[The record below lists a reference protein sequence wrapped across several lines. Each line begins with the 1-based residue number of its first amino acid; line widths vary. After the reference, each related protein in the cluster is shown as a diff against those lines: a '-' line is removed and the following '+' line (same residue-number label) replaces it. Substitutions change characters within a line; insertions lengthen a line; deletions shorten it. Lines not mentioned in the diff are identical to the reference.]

1 MIKQYRRKP
10 LLVTAVQWTGDNLM
24 EVVAFMKNQPIEEF
38 KATVNE
44 KEWFAYEALIKEHGQ
59 ILEIAS
65 DVFAYLNDYIIRGIN
80 KEELRPCSP
89 DVFNKMYSLI
99 GNESGSK
106 KITLLGDRILV
117 RLKELDDQVEGF
129 NIVRSTDVDQTIG
142 EVMTVGSD
150 VKEVSVGDQVMINRY
165 SGTEVEIEG
174 VKHRVT
180 LENEI
185 LLIITNVS
193 DNE

>member
-1 MIKQYRRKP
+1 MIKQYRRKS

-38 KATVNE
+38 KATMNE
-44 KEWFAYEALIKEHGQ
+44 KEWKAYEATVFKYGQSVLI
-59 ILEIAS
+59 S
-65 DVFAYLNDYIIRGIN
+65 PDVFAYLNDYIIRGID
-80 KEELRPCSP
+80 KELHPCSP
-89 DVFNKMYSLI
+89 DTFNKVYSLV
-99 GNESGSK
+99 GNESGCK

-117 RLKELDDQVEGF
+117 RLKELDTQVDGLDV
-129 NIVRSTDVDQTIG
+129 VRATDVDQTIG

-150 VKEVSVGDQVMINRY
+150 VKEVTVGDQVMINRY

-185 LLIITNVS
+185 LLIITNVNN
-193 DNE
+193 NE

>member
-10 LLVTAVQWTGDNLM
+10 LLVTAIQWTGDNLM
-24 EVVAFMKNQPIEEF
+24 EVIAFMKNQSVEEF
-38 KATVNE
+38 KATLDE
-44 KEWFAYEALIKEHGQ
+44 KEWNSYETLIREHGQ
-59 ILEIAS
+59 SVLIAPN
-65 DVFAYLNDYIIRGIN
+65 VFAYLNDYIIRGID
-80 KEELRPCSP
+80 KELHPCNP
-89 DVFNKMYSLI
+89 DVLEKSYSLI
-99 GNESGSK
+99 GNETGCK

-117 RLKELDDQVEGF
+117 RLKELDTQVDGLDV
-129 NIVRSTDVDQTIG
+129 VRATDVDQTIG

-150 VKEVSVGDQVMINRY
+150 VKEVTVGDQVMINRY

-185 LLIITNVS
+185 LLIITNVNN
-193 DNE
+193 NE

>member
-1 MIKQYRRKP
+1 MIKQYRKKP
-10 LLVTAVQWTGDNLM
+10 LIATAVQWTGDNLM
-24 EVVAFMKNQPIEEF
+24 EVTAFMKNQTLEEF
-38 KATVNE
+38 KANLNE
-44 KEWFAYEALIKEHGQ
+44 KDWSEYETTISTCGLTITDN
-59 ILEIAS
+59 IF
-65 DVFAYLNDYIIRGIN
+65 VFLNDYIIKGTN
-80 KEELRPCSP
+80 EEFYPCSP
-89 DVFNKMYSLI
+89 DVFEKSYSLI
-99 GNESGSK
+99 GNETGCK

-117 RLKELDDQVEGF
+117 RLKELDTQVDGLDV
-129 NIVRSTDVDQTIG
+129 VRATDVDQTIG

-185 LLIITNVS
+185 LLIITNVDS
-193 DNE
+193 NE

>member
-24 EVVAFMKNQPIEEF
+24 EVIAFTKNQSVEEF
-38 KATVNE
+38 KATLDE
-44 KEWFAYEALIKEHGQ
+44 KEWNSYETLIREHGQ
-59 ILEIAS
+59 SVLIAP
-65 DVFAYLNDYIIRGIN
+65 DVFAHLNDYIIRGID
-80 KEELRPCSP
+80 KELHPCGP
-89 DVFNKMYSLI
+89 DVFEKSYSLI
-99 GNESGSK
+99 GNESGCK

-117 RLKELDDQVEGF
+117 RLKELDTQVDGLDV
-129 NIVRSTDVDQTIG
+129 VRATDVDQTIG

-185 LLIITNVS
+185 LLIITNVNS
-193 DNE
+193 NE

>member
-1 MIKQYRRKP
+1 MIRHYRRKP

-24 EVVAFMKNQPIEEF
+24 EVVAFINNKSIEEF
-38 KATVNE
+38 KANLDE
-44 KEWFAYEALIKEHGQ
+44 KEWSAYETLIKEHGQ
-59 ILEIAS
+59 IVEIS
-65 DVFAYLNDYIIRGIN
+65 PDVSLLLNEYIIRGID
-80 KEELRPCSP
+80 KELHSCSP
-89 DVFNKMYSLI
+89 DVFNKVYSLV
-99 GNESGSK
+99 GNEKGCK

-117 RLKELDDQVEGF
+117 RLKELDTQMDGF
-129 NIVRSTDVDQTIG
+129 NVVRSTDVDQTIG

>member
-1 MIKQYRRKP
+1 MIKQYRKKP
-10 LLVTAVQWTGDNLM
+10 LLISAIQWTGDNLM
-24 EVVAFMKNQPIEEF
+24 EVVAFIKNQSVEEF
-38 KATVNE
+38 KATLDE
-44 KEWFAYEALIKEHGQ
+44 KEWTGYETIIREHGQ
-59 ILEIAS
+59 SVLIVPN
-65 DVFAYLNDYIIRGIN
+65 VFAHLNDYIIKGIN
-80 KEELRPCSP
+80 GEFYPCSP
-89 DVFNKMYSLI
+89 DVFNKVYSLV
-99 GNESGSK
+99 GNEPGCK

-117 RLKELDDQVEGF
+117 RLKELDTQVAGF
-129 NIVRSTDVDQTIG
+129 DVVRATDVDQTIG

-185 LLIITNVS
+185 LLIITNVE

>member
-10 LLVTAVQWTGDNLM
+10 LLVTAIQWTGDNLM
-24 EVVAFMKNQPIEEF
+24 EVIAFMKNQPIEEF
-38 KATVNE
+38 KTTLDE
-44 KEWFAYEALIKEHGQ
+44 KEWKAYKATVSEYGQSVLI
-59 ILEIAS
+59 S
-65 DVFAYLNDYIIRGIN
+65 PDVFAYLNDYIIRGID
-80 KEELRPCSP
+80 KELHPCSP
-89 DVFNKMYSLI
+89 DTFNKVYSLV
-99 GNESGSK
+99 GNESSCK

-117 RLKELDDQVEGF
+117 RLKELDTQVDGLDV
-129 NIVRSTDVDQTIG
+129 VRATDVDQTIG

-185 LLIITNVS
+185 LLIITNVDS
-193 DNE
+193 NE

>member
-10 LLVTAVQWTGDNLM
+10 LLVTAIQWTGDNLM

-38 KATVNE
+38 KATLNE
-44 KEWFAYEALIKEHGQ
+44 KEWKAYEATISEYGQSVLI
-59 ILEIAS
+59 S
-65 DVFAYLNDYIIRGIN
+65 PDVFVYLNDYIIRGID
-80 KEELRPCSP
+80 KELHPCSP
-89 DVFNKMYSLI
+89 DTFNKAYSLV
-99 GNESGSK
+99 GNESGCK

-117 RLKELDDQVEGF
+117 RLKELDTQVDGLDV
-129 NIVRSTDVDQTIG
+129 VRATDVDQTIG

-150 VKEVSVGDQVMINRY
+150 VKEVTVGDQVMINRY

-193 DNE
+193 NNE

>member
-10 LLVTAVQWTGDNLM
+10 LLVTAIQWTGGNLM
-24 EVVAFMKNQPIEEF
+24 EVIAFMKNQPIEEF
-38 KATVNE
+38 KATLDE
-44 KEWFAYEALIKEHGQ
+44 KEWKAYEATVSEYGQSVLI
-59 ILEIAS
+59 S
-65 DVFAYLNDYIIRGIN
+65 PDVFAYLNDYIIKGIN
-80 KEELRPCSP
+80 EEFYPCSP
-89 DVFNKMYSLI
+89 DVFEKSYSLI
-99 GNESGSK
+99 GNETGCK

-117 RLKELDDQVEGF
+117 RLKELDTQVDGLDV
-129 NIVRSTDVDQTIG
+129 VRATDVDQTIG

-193 DNE
+193 NNE

>member
-10 LLVTAVQWTGDNLM
+10 LPVTAVQWTGDNLM
-24 EVVAFMKNQPIEEF
+24 EVTAFINNKSIEEF
-38 KATVNE
+38 KAALNE
-44 KEWFAYEALIKEHGQ
+44 KVWITYETLIKEHGR
-59 ILEIAS
+59 IIELPS
-65 DVFAYLNDYIIRGIN
+65 DISVHLNDYIIRDID
-80 KEELRPCSP
+80 KELRPCSP
-89 DVFNKMYSLI
+89 DVFNKTYALV
-99 GNESGSK
+99 GNESGCK

-117 RLKELDDQVEGF
+117 RLKELDTQVAGF
-129 NIVRSTDVDQTIG
+129 DVVRATDVDQTIG

-165 SGTEVEIEG
+165 AGTEVEIEG

-185 LLIITNVS
+185 LLIITNVNN
-193 DNE
+193 DE

>member
-38 KATVNE
+38 KATLNE
-44 KEWFAYEALIKEHGQ
+44 KEWKAYEATISEYGQSVLI
-59 ILEIAS
+59 S
-65 DVFAYLNDYIIRGIN
+65 PDVFAYLNDYIIRGID
-80 KEELRPCSP
+80 KELHPCSP
-89 DVFNKMYSLI
+89 DTFNKVYSLV
-99 GNESGSK
+99 GNESGCK

-117 RLKELDDQVEGF
+117 RLKELDTQVDGLDV
-129 NIVRSTDVDQTIG
+129 VRATDVDQTIG

-150 VKEVSVGDQVMINRY
+150 VKEVTVGDQVMINRY

-185 LLIITNVS
+185 LLIITNVNN
-193 DNE
+193 NE

>member
-38 KATVNE
+38 KANLNPD
-44 KEWFAYEALIKEHGQ
+44 EWKGYEAVISEYGKSVLVS
-59 ILEIAS
+59 A
-65 DVFAYLNDYIIRGIN
+65 DVFANLNDYIIRGID
-80 KEELRPCSP
+80 KELHPCSP
-89 DVFNKMYSLI
+89 DVFKKVYSLA
-99 GNESGSK
+99 GNEAGCK

-117 RLKELDDQVEGF
+117 RLKELDTQVAGLDV
-129 NIVRSTDVDQTIG
+129 VRATDVDQTIG

-150 VKEVSVGDQVMINRY
+150 VKEVTVGDQVMINRY

-180 LENEI
+180 LESEI

-193 DNE
+193 NNE

>member
-1 MIKQYRRKP
+1 MIKQYRKKP
-10 LLVTAVQWTGDNLM
+10 LLILAVQWTGDNLM
-24 EVVAFMKNQPIEEF
+24 EVNAFMINRSVEEF
-38 KATVNE
+38 KATLDE
-44 KEWFAYEALIKEHGQ
+44 KEWNAYETLISEHGQ
-59 ILEIAS
+59 SVLIS
-65 DVFAYLNDYIIRGIN
+65 PGVFAHLNDYIIKGIDG
-80 KEELRPCSP
+80 EFYPCNP
-89 DVFNKMYSLI
+89 NVFNETYNI
-99 GNESGSK
+99 VGNELGCK

-117 RLKELDDQVEGF
+117 RLKELDSQVDGF
-129 NIVRSTDVDQTIG
+129 NVVRSTDVDQTIG

-185 LLIITNVS
+185 LLIITNTNN
-193 DNE
+193 NE

>member
-24 EVVAFMKNQPIEEF
+24 EVIAFMKNQSVEEF
-38 KATVNE
+38 KANLNPD
-44 KEWFAYEALIKEHGQ
+44 EWKGYEATISEYGQSVLI
-59 ILEIAS
+59 S
-65 DVFAYLNDYIIRGIN
+65 PDVFANLNDYIIRGID
-80 KEELRPCSP
+80 KELRPCSP
-89 DVFNKMYSLI
+89 DVFKKVYSLV
-99 GNESGSK
+99 GNENGCK

-117 RLKELDDQVEGF
+117 RLKELDTQVAGF
-129 NIVRSTDVDQTIG
+129 DVVRATDVDQTIG
-142 EVMTVGSD
+142 EVMTVSSD
-150 VKEVSVGDQVMINRY
+150 VKEVTVGDQVMINRY

-174 VKHRVT
+174 IKHRVT

-193 DNE
+193 NNE

>member
-10 LLVTAVQWTGDNLM
+10 LLVTAIQWTGDNLM
-24 EVVAFMKNQPIEEF
+24 EVIAFMKNQPIEEF
-38 KATVNE
+38 KAALDE
-44 KEWFAYEALIKEHGQ
+44 KEWSDYEGTVQRRGQ
-59 ILEIAS
+59 SITLPTN
-65 DVFAYLNDYIIRGIN
+65 VFAYPDDYIIRGI
-80 KEELRPCSP
+80 EGELYPCSLEE
-89 DVFNKMYSLI
+89 FNETYSLV
-99 GNESGSK
+99 GNESGCK

-117 RLKELDDQVEGF
+117 RLKELDTQVDGLDV
-129 NIVRSTDVDQTIG
+129 VRATDVDQTIG

-150 VKEVSVGDQVMINRY
+150 VKEVTVGDQVMINRY

-185 LLIITNVS
+185 LLIITNVNN
-193 DNE
+193 NE

>member
-24 EVVAFMKNQPIEEF
+24 EVIAFMKNQPIEEF
-38 KATVNE
+38 KATLDE
-44 KEWFAYEALIKEHGQ
+44 KEWNSYETLIQEHGQ
-59 ILEIAS
+59 SVLITPG
-65 DVFAYLNDYIIRGIN
+65 VFAYLNDYIIRGID
-80 KEELRPCSP
+80 KELHPCSP
-89 DVFNKMYSLI
+89 DVFEKSYSLI
-99 GNESGSK
+99 GNETGCK

-117 RLKELDDQVEGF
+117 RLKELDTQVDGLDV
-129 NIVRSTDVDQTIG
+129 VRATDVDQTIG

-150 VKEVSVGDQVMINRY
+150 VKEVTVGDQVMINRY

-185 LLIITNVS
+185 LLIITNVNN
-193 DNE
+193 NE

>member
-38 KATVNE
+38 KANLNPD
-44 KEWFAYEALIKEHGQ
+44 EWKGYAAVISEYGKSVLIS
-59 ILEIAS
+59 A
-65 DVFAYLNDYIIRGIN
+65 DVFANLNDYIIRGID
-80 KEELRPCSP
+80 KELHPCSP
-89 DVFNKMYSLI
+89 DVFKKLYSLV
-99 GNESGSK
+99 GNEAGCK

-117 RLKELDDQVEGF
+117 RLKELDTQVAGLDV
-129 NIVRSTDVDQTIG
+129 VRATDVDQTIG

-150 VKEVSVGDQVMINRY
+150 VKEVTVGDQVMINRY

-174 VKHRVT
+174 IKHRVT

-185 LLIITNVS
+185 LLIITNVNN
-193 DNE
+193 NE

>member
-24 EVVAFMKNQPIEEF
+24 EVIAFMKNQPIEEF
-38 KATVNE
+38 KATLNE
-44 KEWFAYEALIKEHGQ
+44 KEWKAYEATVSEYGQSVLI
-59 ILEIAS
+59 S
-65 DVFAYLNDYIIRGIN
+65 PDVFAYLNDYIIRGID
-80 KEELRPCSP
+80 KELHPCSP
-89 DVFNKMYSLI
+89 DTFNKVYSLV
-99 GNESGSK
+99 GNESGCK

-117 RLKELDDQVEGF
+117 RLKELDTQVDGLDV
-129 NIVRSTDVDQTIG
+129 VRATDVDQTIG

-150 VKEVSVGDQVMINRY
+150 VKEVTVGDQVMINRY

-193 DNE
+193 NNE

>member
-24 EVVAFMKNQPIEEF
+24 EVIAFTKNQSVEEF
-38 KATVNE
+38 KATLDE
-44 KEWFAYEALIKEHGQ
+44 KEWSDYKVSIRKRGQSLSLPSNAFAYP
-59 ILEIAS
+59 
-65 DVFAYLNDYIIRGIN
+65 DDYIIREIGG
-80 KEELRPCSP
+80 ELYPCSLEE
-89 DVFNKMYSLI
+89 FNKAYSLV
-99 GNESGSK
+99 GNETGCK

-117 RLKELDDQVEGF
+117 RLKELDTQVDGLDV
-129 NIVRSTDVDQTIG
+129 VRATDVDQTIG
-142 EVMTVGSD
+142 EVMTVGSG
-150 VKEVSVGDQVMINRY
+150 VKEVTVGDQVMINRY

-185 LLIITNVS
+185 LLIITNVNS
-193 DNE
+193 NE

>member
-1 MIKQYRRKP
+1 MIRHYRRKP

-24 EVVAFMKNQPIEEF
+24 EVAAFINNKSIEEF
-38 KATVNE
+38 KANLNE
-44 KEWFAYEALIKEHGQ
+44 KEWIAYETLIKERGQ
-59 ILEIAS
+59 IIEIS
-65 DVFAYLNDYIIRGIN
+65 QDVPLFLNEYIIRGIDE
-80 KEELRPCSP
+80 KLRPCGP
-89 DVFNKMYSLI
+89 DTFNKIYSLI
-99 GNESGSK
+99 GNEKGCK

-185 LLIITNVS
+185 LLIITNV
-193 DNE
+193 DNNE

>member
-38 KATVNE
+38 KANLNPD
-44 KEWFAYEALIKEHGQ
+44 EWKGYEAVISEYGKSVLVS
-59 ILEIAS
+59 A
-65 DVFAYLNDYIIRGIN
+65 DVFANLNDYIIRGID
-80 KEELRPCSP
+80 KELHPCSP
-89 DVFNKMYSLI
+89 DVFKKVYSLV
-99 GNESGSK
+99 GNEAGCK

-117 RLKELDDQVEGF
+117 RLKELDTQVAGLDV
-129 NIVRSTDVDQTIG
+129 VRATDVDQTIG

-150 VKEVSVGDQVMINRY
+150 VKEVTVGDQVMINRY

-180 LENEI
+180 LESEI

-193 DNE
+193 NNE

>member
-1 MIKQYRRKP
+1 MIKQYRKKP
-10 LLVTAVQWTGDNLM
+10 LLISAVQWTGDNLM

-38 KATVNE
+38 KANLIPS
-44 KEWFAYEALIKEHGQ
+44 EWTSYETIIREHGQ
-59 ILEIAS
+59 SILISS
-65 DVFAYLNDYIIRGIN
+65 DVFAHLNDYIIRGIDG
-80 KEELRPCSP
+80 EFYPCNP
-89 DVFNKMYSLI
+89 DVFNKTYNFV
-99 GNESGSK
+99 GNESGCK

-117 RLKELDDQVEGF
+117 RLKELDTQVAGLDV
-129 NIVRSTDVDQTIG
+129 VRATDVDQTIG

-185 LLIITNVS
+185 LLIITNV
-193 DNE
+193 DNNE

>member
-1 MIKQYRRKP
+1 MIKQYRKKP
-10 LLVTAVQWTGDNLM
+10 LIVTAVQWTGDNLM
-24 EVVAFMKNQPIEEF
+24 EITAFMKNQTLEEF
-38 KATVNE
+38 KANLNE
-44 KEWFAYEALIKEHGQ
+44 KDWSEYETTISTCGLTITDN
-59 ILEIAS
+59 IF
-65 DVFAYLNDYIIRGIN
+65 VFLNDYIIKGIN
-80 KEELRPCSP
+80 EEFYSCDSEI
-89 DVFNKMYSLI
+89 FNKTYTLI
-99 GNESGSK
+99 GNEKGCK
-106 KITLLGDRILV
+106 KITLLGNRILV

-185 LLIITNVS
+185 LLIITNV
-193 DNE
+193 DNNE

>member
-10 LLVTAVQWTGDNLM
+10 LLVTAIQWTGGNLM
-24 EVVAFMKNQPIEEF
+24 EVIAFAKNQSLDEF
-38 KATVNE
+38 KTALNE
-44 KEWFAYEALIKEHGQ
+44 REWFDYEASIAGYGQ
-59 ILEIAS
+59 IVEIS
-65 DVFAYLNDYIIRGIN
+65 PDVFAYLNDYIIRGIDE
-80 KEELRPCSP
+80 KVRPCRP
-89 DVFNKMYSLI
+89 DVFDKTYSLI
-99 GNESGSK
+99 GNETGCK

-117 RLKELDDQVEGF
+117 RLKELDTQVDGLDV
-129 NIVRSTDVDQTIG
+129 VRATDVDQTIG

-150 VKEVSVGDQVMINRY
+150 VKEVTVGDQVMINRY

-185 LLIITNVS
+185 LLIITNVNN
-193 DNE
+193 NE

>member
-1 MIKQYRRKP
+1 MIKRYRRKP

-24 EVVAFMKNQPIEEF
+24 EVIAFTKNQSVEEF
-38 KATVNE
+38 KATLDE
-44 KEWFAYEALIKEHGQ
+44 KEWNSYETLIREHGQ
-59 ILEIAS
+59 SVLIAPG
-65 DVFAYLNDYIIRGIN
+65 VFAYLNDYIIRGID
-80 KEELRPCSP
+80 KELHPCSL
-89 DVFNKMYSLI
+89 DVFEKSYSLI
-99 GNESGSK
+99 GNETGCK

-117 RLKELDDQVEGF
+117 RLKELDTQVDGLDV
-129 NIVRSTDVDQTIG
+129 VRATDVDQTIG

-150 VKEVSVGDQVMINRY
+150 VKEVTVGDQVMINRY

-185 LLIITNVS
+185 LLIITNVNN
-193 DNE
+193 NE

>member
-24 EVVAFMKNQPIEEF
+24 EVIAFMKNQSVEEF
-38 KATVNE
+38 KATLDE
-44 KEWFAYEALIKEHGQ
+44 KEWNSYETLIREHGQ
-59 ILEIAS
+59 SVLIAPN
-65 DVFAYLNDYIIRGIN
+65 VFAYLNDYIIRGID
-80 KEELRPCSP
+80 KELHPCSP
-89 DVFNKMYSLI
+89 DVFEKSYSLI
-99 GNESGSK
+99 GNETGCK

-117 RLKELDDQVEGF
+117 RLKELDTQVDGLDV
-129 NIVRSTDVDQTIG
+129 VRATDVDQTIG

-150 VKEVSVGDQVMINRY
+150 VKEVTVGDQVMINRY

-185 LLIITNVS
+185 LLIITNVNN
-193 DNE
+193 NE

>member
-1 MIKQYRRKP
+1 MIKQYRKKP
-10 LLVTAVQWTGDNLM
+10 LIATAVQWTGDNLM
-24 EVVAFMKNQPIEEF
+24 EVTAFMKNQTLEEF
-38 KATVNE
+38 KANLNE
-44 KEWFAYEALIKEHGQ
+44 KDWSEYETTISTCGLTITDN
-59 ILEIAS
+59 IF
-65 DVFAYLNDYIIRGIN
+65 VFLNDYIIKGIN
-80 KEELRPCSP
+80 KEFYSCSP
-89 DVFNKMYSLI
+89 DVFEKSYSLI
-99 GNESGSK
+99 GNETGCK

-117 RLKELDDQVEGF
+117 RLKELDTQVDGLDV
-129 NIVRSTDVDQTIG
+129 VRATDVDQTIG

-150 VKEVSVGDQVMINRY
+150 VKEVTVGDQVMINRY

-193 DNE
+193 NNE